1 MLHANVKNNYKIPLR
16 PAQKIQSYLEQMYE
30 KLGPGE
36 SLQIEPI
43 RELAQKLNTSP
54 KTVHKVYRSYVNRGI
69 LKSRVGNGTFLV
81 KPEIMPKQS
90 GHFIGITL
98 EAQGIWSSEIYSGIL
113 HAAADSKL
121 DVSLKSLSTIS
132 EDAIENIVSMAE
144 KLDGLIVFPFPGLQK
159 VIQEYNNKGKLL
171 VYINPPSEN
180 ATANFVSP
188 DYFGA
193 SRLIAEAWRENNRKR
208 VLFISGE
215 IGQSVSTRLRLAG
228 LTCGLGAMLGEG
240 IQIKILESDKEDM
253 STYRTVLSFVERTS
267 WVPDA
272 IYCAGDFQAIGAYNA
287 MLKLGLSVPRDVSIF
302 GGTGY
307 DLSETNCPTLTRM
320 HQPLHEIGVQ
330 CFKLLELRCKLSGE
344 DVPGRYIKTDIKGM
358 GTTDTK
364 ENEILEAGMSN
375 NS

>member
-1 MLHANVKNNYKIPLR
+1 
-16 PAQKIQSYLEQMYE
+16 
-30 KLGPGE
+30 
-36 SLQIEPI
+36 
-43 RELAQKLNTSP
+43 
-54 KTVHKVYRSYVNRGI
+54 
-69 LKSRVGNGTFLV
+69 
-81 KPEIMPKQS
+81 
-90 GHFIGITL
+90 
-98 EAQGIWSSEIYSGIL
+98 
-113 HAAADSKL
+113 
-121 DVSLKSLSTIS
+121 
-132 EDAIENIVSMAE
+132 
-144 KLDGLIVFPFPGLQK
+144 
-159 VIQEYNNKGKLL
+159 
-171 VYINPPSEN
+171 
-180 ATANFVSP
+180 
-188 DYFGA
+188 
-193 SRLIAEAWRENNRKR
+193 
-208 VLFISGE
+208 
-215 IGQSVSTRLRLAG
+215 
-228 LTCGLGAMLGEG
+228 MLGEG